1 MHSERRSLVR
11 HPTSEGL
18 KILEGDGAQ
27 RSATLTDLSTSGL
40 GFTSTHTLPV
50 GVTLL
55 VSFDLNIRDARKRVN
70 ALGKLVHVQ
79 PFGPDRYRAG
89 MRFIDMD
96 SRSRLLIESFGQRP
110 ADS

>member
-11 HPTSEGL
+11 HPTAELL
-18 KILEGDGAQ
+18 KILEGDGTQ

-40 GFTSTHTLPV
+40 GFTSTHTLPI

-70 ALGKLVHVQ
+70 ALGKLVYIQAV
-79 PFGPDRYRAG
+79 GSERYRAG

-96 SRSRLLIESFGQRP
+96 SRSRLLIESVGQRP
-110 ADS
+110 SDT